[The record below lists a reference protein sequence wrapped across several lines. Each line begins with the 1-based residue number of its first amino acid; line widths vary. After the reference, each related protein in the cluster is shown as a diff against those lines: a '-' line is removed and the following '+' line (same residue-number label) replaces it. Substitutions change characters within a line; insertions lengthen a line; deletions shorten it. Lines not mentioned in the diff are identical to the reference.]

1 MSPETQEQAV
11 VRLLKVIANAEY
23 QVLPGFYAFEAM
35 PKGLVQAHPEALAC
49 VRDGEFWS
57 QLIPVPHPGAVKDL
71 FKIFMFRFNPQFDA
85 TGFVGWLHS
94 HLARTTGAA
103 SVVICGKDRRSGS
116 EFGHG
121 RGNIF
126 DYWGCPA
133 NHADEVIAEVQ
144 SLIER
149 GRTDAVSTAKPS
161 TGGME

>member
-1 MSPETQEQAV
+1 MSSESQERAGI
-11 VRLLKVIANAEY
+11 RLLNAIANADY
-23 QVLPGFYAFEAM
+23 AVLADFYAFEAM
-35 PKGLVQAHPEALAC
+35 PNGPEEARPDALAC

-57 QLIPVPHPGAVKDL
+57 QLIPVPRSDAVRDT

-103 SVVICGKDRRSGS
+103 CIVLCGKDRRSGS

-133 NHADEVIAEVQ
+133 GHAGEVLAEVQ
-144 SLIER
+144 SLIAR
-149 GRTDAVSTAKPS
+149 GRIAGVSS
-161 TGGME
+161 